1 VDSEG
6 FDYLRLVTEIFPD
19 NVWEMFRRSCL
30 SADFSFEES
39 FLCGSEYCVRE
50 SEFLV

>member
-6 FDYLRLVTEIFPD
+6 FDYLRLVTEIFPE
-19 NVWEMFRRSCL
+19 NVWKMFRRSCL

-39 FLCGSEYCVRE
+39 FGSEYCVRE